1 MDIFNL
7 NYAEFERFLFIF
19 FRVGALILFVPVLGS
34 KQIPMTMKVGF
45 ILFIA
50 IVIFPLVQNQP
61 LPEPQSIFEL
71 AIYLTADVTIGLGI
85 AFIARLI
92 FGAVQV
98 AGTVV
103 DFQMGFGVVNVID
116 PQTDTQVSVT
126 AQFHNILAILV
137 FLAIDAHHFIIQAIV
152 DSFFIINPAEVSF
165 SGITPEYM
173 LHLFSGTFTTAVKIA
188 APIMAIL
195 FFLSVGLGL
204 VARTVP
210 QMNVFI
216 VGFPLQIGVGL
227 VMVGL
232 SMPFFNILIQQAML
246 ELPSKFMG
254 FLRHELRGKL
264 KHELPSKFM
273 GFLRLL

>member
-7 NYAEFERFLFIF
+7 NYAEFERFLFVF
-19 FRVGALILFVPVLGS
+19 FRVGALVLFVPILGS
-34 KQIPMTMKVGF
+34 RQVPSSMKIGF
-45 ILFIA
+45 ILFLS
-50 IVIFPLVQNQP
+50 IVFFPLVQDRP
-61 LPEPQSIFEL
+61 VPEPQGIFEL
-71 AIYLTADVTIGLGI
+71 STFLISDVTIGLGI

-92 FGAVQV
+92 FTAVQI

-126 AQFHNILAILV
+126 AQFHNIIAVLI
-137 FLAIDAHHFIIQAIV
+137 FLAVDAHHFIIQAIV
-152 DSFFIINPAEVSF
+152 ESFLIINPAEISF
-165 SGITPEYM
+165 ADITPEYM

-227 VMVGL
+227 LMVGL
-232 SMPFFNILIQQAML
+232 SISFFNMLVQQQMY
-246 ELPSKFMG
+246 ELPGEFMG
-254 FLRHELRGKL
+254 FLRAL
-264 KHELPSKFM
+264 
-273 GFLRLL
+273 

>member
-7 NYAEFERFLFIF
+7 NYAEFESLLFVF
-19 FRVGALILFVPVLGS
+19 FRVGALIIFVPILGS
-34 KQIPMTMKVGF
+34 RQIPMTMKIGL
-45 ILFIA
+45 ILFIS
-50 IVIFPLVQNQP
+50 IVIFPLVKDRP
-61 LPEPQSIFEL
+61 LPEPRGILEL
-71 AIYLTADVTIGLGI
+71 STFLIADVTIGLGI

-92 FGAVQV
+92 FAAVQV

-116 PQTDTQVSVT
+116 PQTETQVSVT
-126 AQFHNILAILV
+126 AQFHNILAVLI
-137 FLAIDAHHFIIQAIV
+137 FLATDAHHFILQAIV
-152 DSFFIINPAEVSF
+152 ESFFIINPAEVDF
-165 SGITPEYM
+165 TNITPEYM

-227 VMVGL
+227 LMVGL
-232 SMPFFNILIQQAML
+232 SMSFFSILVQQQMY
-246 ELPSKFMG
+246 ELPIKFMG
-254 FLRHELRGKL
+254 FLRGL
-264 KHELPSKFM
+264 
-273 GFLRLL
+273 

>member
-7 NYAEFERFLFIF
+7 NYAEFERFLFVF
-19 FRVGALILFVPVLGS
+19 FRVGALVLFVPILGS
-34 KQIPMTMKVGF
+34 RQVPSSMKIGF
-45 ILFIA
+45 ILFLSIA
-50 IVIFPLVQNQP
+50 IFPLVEGRP
-61 LPEPQSIFEL
+61 LPDPRGIFDL
-71 AIYLTADVTIGLGI
+71 AIFLISDVTIGLGI
-85 AFIARLI
+85 AFITRLI
-92 FGAVQV
+92 FTAVQI

-126 AQFHNILAILV
+126 AQFHNIIAVLI
-137 FLAIDAHHFIIQAIV
+137 FLAVDAHHFIIQAIV
-152 DSFFIINPAEVSF
+152 ESFLIINPAEISF
-165 SGITPEYM
+165 ADITPGYM

-227 VMVGL
+227 LMVGL
-232 SMPFFNILIQQAML
+232 SISFFSMLVQQQIY
-246 ELPSKFMG
+246 ELPGKFMG
-254 FLRHELRGKL
+254 FLRAL
-264 KHELPSKFM
+264 
-273 GFLRLL
+273 

>member
-7 NYAEFERFLFIF
+7 NYAEFERFLFVF
-19 FRVGALILFVPVLGS
+19 FRVGALVLFVPILGS
-34 KQIPMTMKVGF
+34 RQVPSSMKIGF
-45 ILFIA
+45 ILFLS
-50 IVIFPLVQNQP
+50 IVIFPLVEGRP
-61 LPEPQSIFEL
+61 LPEPRGIFDL
-71 AIYLTADVTIGLGI
+71 AIFLISDVTIGLGI
-85 AFIARLI
+85 AFITRLI
-92 FGAVQV
+92 FTAVQI

-103 DFQMGFGVVNVID
+103 DFQMGFWVVNVID

-126 AQFHNILAILV
+126 AQFHNIIAVLI
-137 FLAIDAHHFIIQAIV
+137 FLAVDAHHFIIQAIV
-152 DSFFIINPAEVSF
+152 ESFLIINPAEISF
-165 SGITPEYM
+165 ADITPGYM

-227 VMVGL
+227 LMVGL
-232 SMPFFNILIQQAML
+232 SISFFSMLVQQQIY
-246 ELPSKFMG
+246 ELPGKFMG
-254 FLRHELRGKL
+254 FLRAL
-264 KHELPSKFM
+264 
-273 GFLRLL
+273 

>member
-7 NYAEFERFLFIF
+7 NYAEFERFLFVF

-34 KQIPMTMKVGF
+34 RQVPASMKIGL
-45 ILFIA
+45 ILFTS
-50 IVIFPLVQNQP
+50 IVIFPLVQARP
-61 LPEPQSIFEL
+61 LPEPQGIFDL
-71 AIYLTADVTIGLGI
+71 AVFLLSDVTIGLGI
-85 AFIARLI
+85 AYITRLI
-92 FGAVQV
+92 FAAVQI

-126 AQFHNILAILV
+126 AQFHNIVAVLI
-137 FLAIDAHHFIIQAIV
+137 FLAIDAHHFILQAIV
-152 DSFFIINPAEVSF
+152 ESFFIINPAEINF
-165 SGITPEYM
+165 SSLTPEYM
-173 LHLFSGTFTTAVKIA
+173 LYLFSGTFTTAVKIA

-227 VMVGL
+227 LMVGL
-232 SMPFFNILIQQAML
+232 SLSFFSVLVQQQMYD
-246 ELPSKFMG
+246 LPGKLMG
-254 FLRHELRGKL
+254 FLWAL
-264 KHELPSKFM
+264 
-273 GFLRLL
+273 

>member
-7 NYAEFERFLFIF
+7 NYAEFERFLFVF
-19 FRVGALILFVPVLGS
+19 FRVGALVIFVPILGS
-34 KQIPMTMKVGF
+34 RQVPSSMKIGF
-45 ILFIA
+45 ILFLSIA
-50 IVIFPLVQNQP
+50 IFPLVEGRP
-61 LPEPQSIFEL
+61 LPEPRGIFDL
-71 AIYLTADVTIGLGI
+71 AIFLISDVTIGLGI
-85 AFIARLI
+85 AFITRLI
-92 FGAVQV
+92 FTAVQI

-126 AQFHNILAILV
+126 AQFHNIIAVLI
-137 FLAIDAHHFIIQAIV
+137 FLAVDAHHFIIQAIV
-152 DSFFIINPAEVSF
+152 ESFLIINPAEISF
-165 SGITPEYM
+165 ADITPGYM

-227 VMVGL
+227 LMVGL
-232 SMPFFNILIQQAML
+232 SISFFSMLVQQQIY
-246 ELPSKFMG
+246 ELPGKFMG
-254 FLRHELRGKL
+254 FLRAL
-264 KHELPSKFM
+264 
-273 GFLRLL
+273 

>member
-7 NYAEFERFLFIF
+7 NYAEFERFLFVF

-34 KQIPMTMKVGF
+34 RQVPVSMKIGL
-45 ILFIA
+45 ILFTS
-50 IVIFPLVQNQP
+50 IVIFPLVQARP
-61 LPEPQSIFEL
+61 LPEPQGIFDL
-71 AIYLTADVTIGLGI
+71 AVFLLSDVTIGLGI
-85 AFIARLI
+85 AYITRLI
-92 FGAVQV
+92 FAAVQI

-126 AQFHNILAILV
+126 AQFHNIVAVLIFLV
-137 FLAIDAHHFIIQAIV
+137 VDAHHFILQAIV
-152 DSFFIINPAEVSF
+152 ESFFIINPAEINF
-165 SGITPEYM
+165 SSLTPEYM
-173 LHLFSGTFTTAVKIA
+173 LYLFSGTFTTAVKIA

-227 VMVGL
+227 LMVGL
-232 SMPFFNILIQQAML
+232 SLSFFSVLVQQQMYD
-246 ELPSKFMG
+246 LPGKLMG
-254 FLRHELRGKL
+254 FLWAL
-264 KHELPSKFM
+264 
-273 GFLRLL
+273 

>member
-7 NYAEFERFLFIF
+7 NYAEFERFLFVF

-34 KQIPMTMKVGF
+34 RQVPASMKIGL
-45 ILFIA
+45 ILFTS
-50 IVIFPLVQNQP
+50 IVIFPLVLARP
-61 LPEPQSIFEL
+61 LPEPQGIFDL
-71 AIYLTADVTIGLGI
+71 AVFLLSDVTIGLGI
-85 AFIARLI
+85 AYITRII
-92 FGAVQV
+92 FAAVQI

-126 AQFHNILAILV
+126 AQFHNIVAVLI
-137 FLAIDAHHFIIQAIV
+137 FLAVDAHHFILQAIV
-152 DSFFIINPAEVSF
+152 ESFFIINPAEINF
-165 SGITPEYM
+165 SSLTPEYM
-173 LHLFSGTFTTAVKIA
+173 LYLFSGTFTTAVKIA

-227 VMVGL
+227 LMVGL
-232 SMPFFNILIQQAML
+232 SISFFSILVQQQMY
-246 ELPSKFMG
+246 ELPGKFMG
-254 FLRHELRGKL
+254 FLRAL
-264 KHELPSKFM
+264 
-273 GFLRLL
+273 

>member
-7 NYAEFERFLFIF
+7 NYAEFERFLFVF
-19 FRVGALILFVPVLGS
+19 FRVGALVLFVPILGS
-34 KQIPMTMKVGF
+34 RQVPSSMKIGF
-45 ILFIA
+45 ILFLSIA
-50 IVIFPLVQNQP
+50 IFPLVEGRP
-61 LPEPQSIFEL
+61 LPEPRGIFDL
-71 AIYLTADVTIGLGI
+71 AIFLISDVTIGLGI
-85 AFIARLI
+85 AFITRLI
-92 FGAVQV
+92 FTAVQI

-126 AQFHNILAILV
+126 AQFHNIIAVLI
-137 FLAIDAHHFIIQAIV
+137 FLAVDAHHFIIQAIV
-152 DSFFIINPAEVSF
+152 ESFLIINPAEISF
-165 SGITPEYM
+165 ADITPGYM

-204 VARTVP
+204 VASTVP

-227 VMVGL
+227 LMVGL
-232 SMPFFNILIQQAML
+232 SISFFSMLVQQQIY
-246 ELPSKFMG
+246 ELPGKFMG
-254 FLRHELRGKL
+254 FLRAL
-264 KHELPSKFM
+264 
-273 GFLRLL
+273 

>member
-1 MDIFNL
+1 V
-7 NYAEFERFLFIF
+7 F

-34 KQIPMTMKVGF
+34 RQVPASMKIGL
-45 ILFIA
+45 ILFTS
-50 IVIFPLVQNQP
+50 IVIFPLVQARP
-61 LPEPQSIFEL
+61 LPEPQGIFDL
-71 AIYLTADVTIGLGI
+71 AVFLLSDVTIGLGI
-85 AFIARLI
+85 AYITRLI
-92 FGAVQV
+92 FAAVQI

-126 AQFHNILAILV
+126 AQFHNIVAVLI
-137 FLAIDAHHFIIQAIV
+137 FLAVDAHHFILQAIV
-152 DSFFIINPAEVSF
+152 ESFFIINPAEINF
-165 SGITPEYM
+165 SSLTPEYM
-173 LHLFSGTFTTAVKIA
+173 LYLFSGTFTTAVKIA

-227 VMVGL
+227 LMVGL
-232 SMPFFNILIQQAML
+232 SISFFSILVQQQMY
-246 ELPSKFMG
+246 ELPGKFMG
-254 FLRHELRGKL
+254 FLRAL
-264 KHELPSKFM
+264 
-273 GFLRLL
+273 

>member
-7 NYAEFERFLFIF
+7 NYVEFERFLFVF

-34 KQIPMTMKVGF
+34 RQVPMTMKIGF
-45 ILFIA
+45 ILFIS
-50 IVIFPLVQNQP
+50 IVIFPLVQDRP
-61 LPEPQSIFEL
+61 LPEPRGIFEL
-71 AIYLTADVTIGLGI
+71 AIFLMADVTIGLGI

-92 FGAVQV
+92 FAAVQV

-116 PQTDTQVSVT
+116 PQTETQVSVT
-126 AQFHNILAILV
+126 AQLHNILAILI
-137 FLAIDAHHFIIQAIV
+137 FLASDAHHFIIQAIV
-152 DSFFIINPAEVSF
+152 ESFFIINPAEVNFAS
-165 SGITPEYM
+165 ITPEYM

-195 FFLSVGLGL
+195 FFLSVGMGL

-227 VMVGL
+227 LMVGI
-232 SMPFFNILIQQAML
+232 SMSFFSALVQREMQ
-246 ELPSKFMG
+246 ELPAKFIG
-254 FLRHELRGKL
+254 FLQGI
-264 KHELPSKFM
+264 
-273 GFLRLL
+273 

>member
-7 NYAEFERFLFIF
+7 NYAEFERFLFVF

-34 KQIPMTMKVGF
+34 RQVPVSMKIGL
-45 ILFIA
+45 ILFTS
-50 IVIFPLVQNQP
+50 IVIFPLVQARP
-61 LPEPQSIFEL
+61 LPEPQGIFDL
-71 AIYLTADVTIGLGI
+71 AVFLLSDVTIGLGI
-85 AFIARLI
+85 AYITRLI
-92 FGAVQV
+92 FAAVQI

-126 AQFHNILAILV
+126 AQFHNIVAVLIFLV
-137 FLAIDAHHFIIQAIV
+137 VDAHHFILQAIV
-152 DSFFIINPAEVSF
+152 ESFFIINPAEINF
-165 SGITPEYM
+165 SSLTPEYM
-173 LHLFSGTFTTAVKIA
+173 LYLFSGTFTTAVKIA

-227 VMVGL
+227 LMVGL
-232 SMPFFNILIQQAML
+232 SISFFNMLVQQQIY
-246 ELPSKFMG
+246 ELPGKFMG
-254 FLRHELRGKL
+254 FLRAL
-264 KHELPSKFM
+264 
-273 GFLRLL
+273 

>member
-7 NYAEFERFLFIF
+7 NYAEFERFLFVF
-19 FRVGALILFVPVLGS
+19 FRVGALVLFVPILGS
-34 KQIPMTMKVGF
+34 RQVPSSMKIGF
-45 ILFIA
+45 ILFLS
-50 IVIFPLVQNQP
+50 IVIFPLVEGRP
-61 LPEPQSIFEL
+61 LPEPRGIFDL
-71 AIYLTADVTIGLGI
+71 AIFLISDVTIGLGI
-85 AFIARLI
+85 AFITRLI
-92 FGAVQV
+92 FAAVQI

-126 AQFHNILAILV
+126 AQFHNIIAVLI

-152 DSFFIINPAEVSF
+152 ESFFIINPAEINF
-165 SGITPEYM
+165 SSITPEYM
-173 LHLFSGTFTTAVKIA
+173 LYLFSATFTTAVKIA

-227 VMVGL
+227 LMVGL
-232 SMPFFNILIQQAML
+232 SISFFNMLVQQQVY
-246 ELPSKFMG
+246 ELPGKFMG
-254 FLRHELRGKL
+254 FLRAL
-264 KHELPSKFM
+264 
-273 GFLRLL
+273 

>member
-7 NYAEFERFLFIF
+7 NYAEFERFLFVF

-34 KQIPMTMKVGF
+34 RQVPVSMKIGL
-45 ILFIA
+45 ILFTS
-50 IVIFPLVQNQP
+50 IVIFPLVQARP
-61 LPEPQSIFEL
+61 LPEPQGIFDL
-71 AIYLTADVTIGLGI
+71 AVFLLSDVTIGLGI
-85 AFIARLI
+85 AYITRLI
-92 FGAVQV
+92 FAAVQI

-126 AQFHNILAILV
+126 AQFHNIVAVLI
-137 FLAIDAHHFIIQAIV
+137 FLAVDAHHFILQAIV
-152 DSFFIINPAEVSF
+152 ESFFIITPAEINF
-165 SGITPEYM
+165 SSLTPEYM
-173 LHLFSGTFTTAVKIA
+173 LYLFSGTFTTAVKIA

-227 VMVGL
+227 LMVGL
-232 SMPFFNILIQQAML
+232 SLSFFSVLVQQQMYD
-246 ELPSKFMG
+246 LPGKLMG
-254 FLRHELRGKL
+254 FLWAL
-264 KHELPSKFM
+264 
-273 GFLRLL
+273 

>member
-7 NYAEFERFLFIF
+7 NYAEFERFLFVF

-34 KQIPMTMKVGF
+34 RQVPVSMKIGL
-45 ILFIA
+45 ILFTS
-50 IVIFPLVQNQP
+50 IVIFPLVQARP
-61 LPEPQSIFEL
+61 LPEPQGIFDL
-71 AIYLTADVTIGLGI
+71 AVFLLSDVTIGLGI
-85 AFIARLI
+85 AYITRLI
-92 FGAVQV
+92 FAAVQI

-126 AQFHNILAILV
+126 AQFHNIVAVLI
-137 FLAIDAHHFIIQAIV
+137 FLAVDAHHFILQAIV
-152 DSFFIINPAEVSF
+152 ESFFIINPAEINF
-165 SGITPEYM
+165 SSLTPEYM
-173 LHLFSGTFTTAVKIA
+173 LYLFSGTFTTAVKIA

-227 VMVGL
+227 LMVGL
-232 SMPFFNILIQQAML
+232 SLSFFSVLVQQQMYD
-246 ELPSKFMG
+246 LPGKLMG
-254 FLRHELRGKL
+254 FLWAL
-264 KHELPSKFM
+264 
-273 GFLRLL
+273 